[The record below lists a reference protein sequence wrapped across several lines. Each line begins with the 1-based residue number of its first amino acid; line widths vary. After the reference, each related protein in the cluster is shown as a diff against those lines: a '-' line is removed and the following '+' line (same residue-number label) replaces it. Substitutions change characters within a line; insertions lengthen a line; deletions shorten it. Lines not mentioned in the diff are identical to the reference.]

1 MANDNSVM
9 INVSE
14 MNRHDLFQ
22 LRHQPVLRGHF
33 TVPGDKSISHRSMI
47 FGALAEGVTK
57 VKGFLRSEDCLA
69 TMNIM
74 RQLGVNIED
83 DRANGV
89 DEIRV
94 HGVGL
99 HGLKVAD
106 KVLDCGNAGTAM
118 RLLSGLL
125 AAQSFESTLVGDESL
140 SVRPMNRVIKPLTT
154 MGADIVSDKGT
165 APLTFRASS
174 HIQAIDYLSPIAS
187 AQVKSAVLLAGLFA
201 EGVTSVAEPKKSRDH
216 TETMLKG
223 FGAEVEVE
231 GLKVSVKGLPKLMAQ
246 DIQVPADI
254 SSAAFFMVLGLIHPD
269 ADFVIENVCVNKTRD
284 GVIHILQAMGG
295 DIVLTNQ
302 RQQAGESVAD
312 IRVRS
317 SKLKGIYVPHD
328 LIPSAIDEFPV
339 LFVAAAHATGEFKL
353 TGAEELKHK
362 ESDRIAVMIDGLKKL
377 GVNCESLAD
386 GAVIRGHHNIV
397 LNNACVDGHGDHRC
411 AMSFLVASCLQ
422 PGTDISVKGCH
433 NIATSF
439 PDFFELMKGLSVD
452 TQSITPV
459 ITIDGPSGVGK
470 GTTSALV
477 AKALGWHLLDS
488 GAIYRA
494 MALKAIGEGL
504 MPDDEAALKVAAEGI
519 DLRFEVTFDSEI
531 AVFLDGQQV
540 NDQLR
545 TEACG
550 EMASKI
556 APNKAMRAALL
567 DRQKAFQ
574 QAPGLVADGR
584 DMGTVVF
591 QSAPLK
597 VFLTASAEERAKRR
611 HKQLQQKGVDVRIRD
626 LLKDIEARD
635 LRDSSRKVA
644 PLVPA
649 DDAHVIDTS
658 DLSIKEVLGQVL
670 ALAQKNG
677 LYHGLQ
683 S

>member
-1 MANDNSVM
+1 MTIDVKNIA
-9 INVSE
+9 
-14 MNRHDLFQ
+14 RHDLFQ
-22 LRHQPVLRGHF
+22 LSHQPTLRGRF

-47 FGALAEGVTK
+47 FGALAEGVTT

-74 RQLGVNIED
+74 RQLGVVID
-83 DRANGV
+83 DNG
-89 DEIRV
+89 DEIKV

-99 HGLKVAD
+99 HGLKAAPQD
-106 KVLDCGNAGTAM
+106 LDCGNAGTAM

-125 AAQSFESTLVGDESL
+125 AAQDFESTLVGDDSL
-140 SVRPMNRVIKPLTT
+140 SGRPMNRVIKPLST
-154 MGADIVSDKGT
+154 MGADIASDEGT
-165 APLTFRASS
+165 APLVFRANQASNK
-174 HIQAIDYLSPIAS
+174 IQAIDYVSPIAS

-201 EGVTSVAEPKKSRDH
+201 EGVTSVVEPKKSRDH
-216 TETMLKG
+216 TETMLQG
-223 FGAEVEVE
+223 FGAEVAVD
-231 GLKVSVKGLPKLMAQ
+231 GLKVSVKGLPTLKAQ

-269 ADFVIENVCVNKTRD
+269 ADFVIENVCINKTRD

-295 DIVLTNQ
+295 DIELSNV
-302 RQQAGESVAD
+302 RDQAGESVAD
-312 IRVRS
+312 LRVKS
-317 SKLKGIYVPHD
+317 SKLKGIDVPHD

-339 LFVAAAHATGEFKL
+339 VFVAAAHAAGEFKL

-362 ESDRIAVMIDGLKKL
+362 ESDRIEVMVTGLKKL
-377 GVNCESLAD
+377 GVDCESLAD
-386 GAVIRGHHNIV
+386 GAVIRGQHDLE

-411 AMSFLVASCLQ
+411 AMSFLVASALR
-422 PGTDISVKGCH
+422 PEYDIAVKGCH

-439 PDFFELMKGLSVD
+439 PDFFDLMQGLSMD
-452 TQSITPV
+452 TQSISPV

-470 GTTSALV
+470 GTTSALL
-477 AKALGWHLLDS
+477 AEALGWHLLDS

-494 MALKAIGEGL
+494 MALKAISEGIT
-504 MPDDEAALKVAAEGI
+504 PENEAALKAAAESL
-519 DLRFEVTFDSEI
+519 DLRFEVAENSDI

-540 NDQLR
+540 NEQLR

-556 APNKAMRAALL
+556 APNKAMRAALF
-567 DRQKAFQ
+567 DRQKDFQ

-649 DDAHVIDTS
+649 KDAHVIDTS
-658 DLSIKEVLGQVL
+658 VLSIDEVLSQVL
-670 ALAQKNG
+670 ALAHKNG
-677 LYHGLQ
+677 LKN
-683 S
+683 

>member
-1 MANDNSVM
+1 MTIDVKNIA
-9 INVSE
+9 
-14 MNRHDLFQ
+14 RHDLFQ
-22 LRHQPVLRGHF
+22 LSHQPALRGRF

-47 FGALAEGVTK
+47 FGALAEGVTT

-74 RQLGVNIED
+74 RQLGVVID
-83 DRANGV
+83 DNG
-89 DEIRV
+89 DEIKV

-99 HGLKVAD
+99 HGLKAAAQD
-106 KVLDCGNAGTAM
+106 LDCGNAGTAM

-125 AAQSFESTLVGDESL
+125 AAQDFESTLVGDDSL
-140 SVRPMNRVIKPLTT
+140 SGRPMNRVIKPLST
-154 MGADIVSDKGT
+154 MGADIASDEGT
-165 APLTFRASS
+165 APLVFRANQASNK
-174 HIQAIDYLSPIAS
+174 IQAIDYLSPIAS
-187 AQVKSAVLLAGLFA
+187 AQVKSAVLLGGLFA
-201 EGVTSVAEPKKSRDH
+201 EGVTSVVEPKKSRDH
-216 TETMLKG
+216 TETMLQG
-223 FGAEVEVE
+223 FGAEVAVD
-231 GLKVSVKGLPKLMAQ
+231 GLKVSVKGLPTLKAQ

-269 ADFVIENVCVNKTRD
+269 ADFVIENVCINKTRD

-295 DIVLTNQ
+295 DIELSNV
-302 RQQAGESVAD
+302 RDQAGESVAD
-312 IRVRS
+312 LRVKS
-317 SKLKGIYVPHD
+317 SKLKGIDVPHD

-339 LFVAAAHATGEFKL
+339 VFVAAAHATGAFKL

-362 ESDRIAVMIDGLKKL
+362 ESDRIEVMVAGLKKL
-377 GVNCESLAD
+377 GVDCESLDD
-386 GAVIRGHHNIV
+386 GAVIRGCHNIE

-411 AMSFLVASCLQ
+411 AMSFLVASALQ
-422 PGTDISVKGCH
+422 PEYDMAVKGCH

-439 PDFFELMKGLSVD
+439 PDFFDLMQGLSMN
-452 TQSITPV
+452 TQSINPV

-470 GTTSALV
+470 GTTSALL
-477 AKALGWHLLDS
+477 AEALGWHLLDS

-494 MALKAIGEGL
+494 MALKAISEGIT
-504 MPDDEAALKVAAEGI
+504 PENEAALKAAAESL
-519 DLRFEVTFDSEI
+519 DLRFEVAENSDI

-540 NDQLR
+540 NEQLR

-556 APNKAMRAALL
+556 APNKAMRAALF
-567 DRQKAFQ
+567 DRQKDFQ

-611 HKQLQQKGVDVRIRD
+611 HKQLQRKGVDVRIRD

-649 DDAHVIDTS
+649 SDAHIIDTS
-658 DLSIKEVLGQVL
+658 DLSIDEVLSQVL
-670 ALAQKNG
+670 ALARNVG
-677 LYHGLQ
+677 LT
-683 S
+683 SD

>member
-1 MANDNSVM
+1 MTIDVKNIA
-9 INVSE
+9 
-14 MNRHDLFQ
+14 RHDLFQ
-22 LRHQPVLRGHF
+22 LSHQPALRGRF

-47 FGALAEGVTK
+47 FGALAEGVTT

-74 RQLGVNIED
+74 RQLGVQIED
-83 DRANGV
+83 EGEV
-89 DEIRV
+89 IRV

-99 HGLKVAD
+99 HGLKAAASD
-106 KVLDCGNAGTAM
+106 LDCGNAGTAM

-125 AAQSFESTLVGDESL
+125 AAQDFESTLVGDDSL
-140 SVRPMNRVIKPLTT
+140 SVRPMNRVIKPLST
-154 MGADIVSDKGT
+154 MGAEIASDEGT
-165 APLTFRASS
+165 APLVFRANA
-174 HIQAIDYLSPIAS
+174 HKIQAIDYVSPIAS

-201 EGVTSVAEPKKSRDH
+201 EGVTSVIEPKKSRDH
-216 TETMLKG
+216 TETMLQG
-223 FGAEVEVE
+223 FGAEVAVD
-231 GLKVSVKGLPKLMAQ
+231 GLKVSVKGLPTLKAQ

-269 ADFVIENVCVNKTRD
+269 ADFVIENVCINKTRD

-295 DIVLTNQ
+295 DIELNNV
-302 RQQAGESVAD
+302 RDQAGESVAD
-312 IRVRS
+312 LRVKS
-317 SKLKGIYVPHD
+317 SKLKGIDVPHD

-339 LFVAAAHATGEFKL
+339 VFVAAAHAAGEFKL

-362 ESDRIAVMIDGLKKL
+362 ESDRIEVMVAGLKKM
-377 GVNCESLAD
+377 GVDCESLAD
-386 GAVIRGHHNIV
+386 GAVIRGQHDLE

-411 AMSFLVASCLQ
+411 AMSFLVASALR
-422 PGTDISVKGCH
+422 PEYDIAVKGCH

-439 PDFFELMKGLSVD
+439 PDFFDLMQGLSMD
-452 TQSITPV
+452 TQSINPV

-470 GTTSALV
+470 GTTSALL
-477 AKALGWHLLDS
+477 AEALGWHLLDS

-494 MALKAIGEGL
+494 MALKAISEGIT
-504 MPDDEAALKVAAEGI
+504 PENEAALKAAAESL
-519 DLRFEVTFDSEI
+519 DLRFEVAGNSDI

-540 NDQLR
+540 NEQLR

-556 APNKAMRAALL
+556 APNKAMRAALF
-567 DRQKAFQ
+567 DRQKDFQ

-649 DDAHVIDTS
+649 KDAHVIDTS
-658 DLSIKEVLGQVL
+658 VLSIDEVLSQVL
-670 ALAQKNG
+670 ALAHKSGLKN
-677 LYHGLQ
+677 
-683 S
+683 

>member
-1 MANDNSVM
+1 MTIDVKNIA
-9 INVSE
+9 
-14 MNRHDLFQ
+14 RHDLFQ
-22 LRHQPVLRGHF
+22 LSHQPTLRGRF

-47 FGALAEGVTK
+47 FGALAEGVTT

-74 RQLGVNIED
+74 RQLGVVID
-83 DRANGV
+83 DNG
-89 DEIRV
+89 DEIKV

-99 HGLKVAD
+99 HGLKAAPQD
-106 KVLDCGNAGTAM
+106 LDCGNAGTAM

-125 AAQSFESTLVGDESL
+125 AAQDFESTLVGDDSL
-140 SVRPMNRVIKPLTT
+140 SGRPMNRVIKPLST
-154 MGADIVSDKGT
+154 MGADIASDEGT
-165 APLTFRASS
+165 APLVFRANA
-174 HIQAIDYLSPIAS
+174 HKIQAIDYVSPIAS

-201 EGVTSVAEPKKSRDH
+201 EGVTSVIEPKKSRDH
-216 TETMLKG
+216 TETMLQG
-223 FGAEVEVE
+223 FGAEVAVD
-231 GLKVSVKGLPKLMAQ
+231 GLKVSVKGLPTLKAQ

-269 ADFVIENVCVNKTRD
+269 ADFVIENVCINKTRD

-295 DIVLTNQ
+295 DIELNNV
-302 RQQAGESVAD
+302 RDQAGESVAD
-312 IRVRS
+312 LRVKS
-317 SKLKGIYVPHD
+317 SKLKGIDVPHD

-339 LFVAAAHATGEFKL
+339 VFVAAAHAAGEFKL

-362 ESDRIAVMIDGLKKL
+362 ESDRIEVMVTGLKKL
-377 GVNCESLAD
+377 GVDCESLAD
-386 GAVIRGHHNIV
+386 GAVIRGQHDLE

-411 AMSFLVASCLQ
+411 AMSFLVASALR
-422 PGTDISVKGCH
+422 PEYDIAVKGCH

-439 PDFFELMKGLSVD
+439 PDFFDLMQGLSMD
-452 TQSITPV
+452 TQSISPV

-470 GTTSALV
+470 GTTSALL
-477 AKALGWHLLDS
+477 AEALGWHLLDS

-494 MALKAIGEGL
+494 MALKAISEGIT
-504 MPDDEAALKVAAEGI
+504 PDNEAALKAAAESL
-519 DLRFEVTFDSEI
+519 DLRFEVAENSDI

-540 NDQLR
+540 NEQLR

-556 APNKAMRAALL
+556 APNKAMRAALF
-567 DRQKAFQ
+567 DRQKDFQ

-649 DDAHVIDTS
+649 KDAHVIDTS
-658 DLSIKEVLGQVL
+658 VLSIDEVLSQVL
-670 ALAQKNG
+670 ALAHKNG
-677 LYHGLQ
+677 LKN
-683 S
+683 